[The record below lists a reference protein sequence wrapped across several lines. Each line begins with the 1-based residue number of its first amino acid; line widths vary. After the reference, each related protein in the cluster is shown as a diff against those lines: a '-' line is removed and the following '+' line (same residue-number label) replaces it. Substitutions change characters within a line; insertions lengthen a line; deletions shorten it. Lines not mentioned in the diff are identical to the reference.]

1 MALLE
6 CAQGKGALDSFGE
19 TDPEFS
25 ELEEFNQMQIR
36 GECCKENALA
46 CEGFSICD
54 IEPLPEL
61 PEVDPELPEL
71 GPEFECHMA
80 LLECAQGKGA
90 LDSFGET
97 DPEFWELEEF
107 NQMQIRGEC
116 CEENALVCEGFSIC
130 DIEPLPVDPEPQP
143 DCIYG
148 EGPNCPW
155 PEPEPEIVDPE
166 GLKELENLP
175 DIPEGVDVDYVI
187 NGLKDLEK
195 LKHLGEMG
203 EVEGENGIGLD
214 GEPLEPI
221 NEV

>member
-1 MALLE
+1 MANLE
-6 CAQGKGALDSFGE
+6 SDLDELHMDCCIEHDDVCRDSFRCPTRIPGE
-19 TDPEFS
+19 
-25 ELEEFNQMQIR
+25 
-36 GECCKENALA
+36 G
-46 CEGFSICD
+46 G
-54 IEPLPEL
+54 LPDFPTEL

-155 PEPEPEIVDPE
+155 PEPEPEIVDPK
-166 GLKELENLP
+166 GLKELKNLP

-203 EVEGENGIGLD
+203 EVEGENGIGPD